1 MLGQLYLSTVEEL
14 LKEYFADVLKE
25 VRLEKGLTQ
34 QKLCDL
40 ANMER
45 VVLSRIER
53 KISVPSIYTLF
64 KLCGVLEI
72 KPSEIVKKV
81 ESRQNRS

>member
-1 MLGQLYLSTVEEL
+1 MLGQFYLSNVEEL
-14 LKEYFADVLKE
+14 LKEYFAEVLKE
-25 VRLEKGLTQ
+25 VRLEKGFTQ

-64 KLCGVLEI
+64 KLCSILEI

-81 ESRQNRS
+81 ELRHKRA

>member
-1 MLGQLYLSTVEEL
+1 MVGQFYLSIVEES

-53 KISVPSIYTLF
+53 KISVPSIPTLF
-64 KLCGVLEI
+64 KLCRVLDI
-72 KPSEIVKKV
+72 KPSQIVTEV
-81 ESRQNRS
+81 ESRQNKA

>member
-1 MLGQLYLSTVEEL
+1 MLGQFYLSIVEES

-53 KISVPSIYTLF
+53 KISFPSIPTLF
-64 KLCGVLEI
+64 RLCVVLGI

-81 ESRQNRS
+81 ESRQNSA